1 MRDASPEPPS
11 EADPLLSFVLGLNL
25 ASVCAANSFLVVAA
39 PCWALAPASQGGVG
53 LRTADA
59 SCVVVVACLLVLVLR
74 IRAPEALAKMP
85 RRAPLRGVRV
95 AGAAGCL
102 ATLAAPAPARGGAA
116 GRSDCRATRS
126 RRRPC
131 VAVVAAAWLVTGRLG
146 RDAAAAAAGAARGG
160 RVRAVAALSDAGD
173 VALSTA
179 ASAAR
184 AVPRRAG
191 YAVVYGVSLAV
202 YRRVLGG
209 LVSRRCSIFLELP
222 ARDVYGV
229 DDAGRP
235 TSSVIC

>member
-1 MRDASPEPPS
+1 M
-11 EADPLLSFVLGLNL
+11 

-59 SCVVVVACLLVLVLR
+59 SCVVVVACLLVLALR
-74 IRAPEALAKMP
+74 LRAPEALAKMP

-102 ATLAAPAPARGGAA
+102 ATLAAPALLAAARQEGLLPRDSIAA
-116 GRSDCRATRS
+116 KA
-126 RRRPC
+126 C

-173 VALSTA
+173 VAGALPHQSLFGLKFFFKKFA
-179 ASAAR
+179 CCFSSR
-184 AVPRRAG
+184 ALPSVEMDLRRA
-191 YAVVYGVSLAV
+191 SRLAK
-202 YRRVLGG
+202 
-209 LVSRRCSIFLELP
+209 S
-222 ARDVYGV
+222 
-229 DDAGRP
+229 
-235 TSSVIC
+235 T